1 MTPAPDQPA
10 MWRPIRTCPDHV
22 HVLCG
27 HITKK
32 WIRFGRRYPEFQGR
46 WYYSG
51 TSERSQYAQV
61 EGDEPTH
68 WMPIPPPPGEGDGG
82 PDA

>member
-1 MTPAPDQPA
+1 MTPTPDQPA
-10 MWRPIRTCPDHV
+10 VWREIATCQDNV
-22 HVLCG
+22 MVICG
-27 HITKK
+27 HETKK
-32 WIRFGRRYPEFQGR
+32 WIRFGRRYPEFQGC

-51 TSERSQYAQV
+51 TSERSQYAQI

-82 PDA
+82 GE